1 MITRTTVMTMD
12 NEENYSDEM
21 EVLGDIGT
29 KKEQEHKNLRTILN
43 RGKMDKFELEEF
55 MHGEV

>member
-1 MITRTTVMTMD
+1 MTMD
-12 NEENYSDEM
+12 NEENYSEEI
-21 EVLGDIGT
+21 EVLVNIGT

-55 MHGEV
+55 MNGEV